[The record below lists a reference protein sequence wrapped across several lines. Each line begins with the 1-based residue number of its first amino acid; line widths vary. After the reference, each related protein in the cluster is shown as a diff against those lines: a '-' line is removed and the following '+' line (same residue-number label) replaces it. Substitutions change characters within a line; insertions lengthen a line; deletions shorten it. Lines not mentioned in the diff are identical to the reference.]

1 VYCVGALV
9 GGFMF
14 SRWFRMGAE
23 GRQRV
28 SSWRLLGW
36 FSALMTCANCFG
48 AVCSVAQT
56 LRYSSAIK
64 SSAPDI
70 LASERSSLN
79 ELTYRWLAV
88 VPAMFALEFLCL
100 SVANL
105 MILDRMS
112 AFASPKT
119 SGGSKWAVGARVV
132 IVAVVACNAVGV
144 AANMATTAVWKRSA
158 DFSKEASSYYAEN
171 NATAGSEMD
180 ARALNQSKLAY
191 SLSSVY
197 YYAEVIT
204 LLLIIATYCV
214 VGVACAR
221 RVSITI
227 RGVLKAGLA
236 YFRARAIEAEV
247 FEEAAD
253 QGRKLRLQILR
264 TTAFVFLTFLLRCV
278 YSSMRLAA
286 HQLQDRDKECPP
298 TPLRFCDDSCFNVY
312 TLMQT
317 WFLNTPE
324 FQAIVVM
331 ITSPIAL
338 LVALRGM
345 SSKIISQSEVYG
357 SQLRSGAPMQVS
369 IAVGSRRADS
379 SHL

>member
-9 GGFMF
+9 GGVMF

-28 SSWRLLGW
+28 SAWRLYGW

-48 AVCSVAQT
+48 ALCSVAQT

-88 VPAMFALEFLCL
+88 VASVFALEFLCL

-105 MILDRMS
+105 LVLDRMS
-112 AFASPKT
+112 AFASPKM
-119 SGGSKWAVGARVV
+119 SGGSKWVIGARVV

-144 AANMATTAVWKRSA
+144 AASFAITDLWKRSA
-158 DFSKEASSYYAEN
+158 DFSKAASSYYAEN
-171 NATAGSEMD
+171 NDTAGSEMD
-180 ARALNQSKLAY
+180 ARVLDQTKLAY
-191 SLSSVY
+191 SLASVY

-221 RVSITI
+221 RMSTTI

-253 QGRKLRLQILR
+253 QGRRLRLQILC
-264 TTAFVFLTFLLRCV
+264 TTAFVFVTFLLRCV
-278 YSSMRLAA
+278 YSSMRLTA
-286 HQLQDRDKECPP
+286 HQLQDRDKECPLSP
-298 TPLRFCDDSCFNVY
+298 RLFCDDSCFNVY

-357 SQLRSGAPMQVS
+357 SQLRSGASMQVS
-369 IAVGSRRADS
+369 IAVGSRRAES
-379 SHL
+379 SRQ